1 MQLSHTVLG
10 LFGPRINMFNA
21 IKIGMLLT
29 VLATAGMAYAYVQR
43 LQSNLEIAR
52 ANVAKM
58 EVAVQISEDS
68 IATLQADVVRNAELS
83 ATLQRDLQKAEAYGD
98 ELRATLQKHNLTSL
112 ALRKPG
118 LIENRMQNATDDLW
132 NDLRGITDPNGV
144 QQPETRTTDSNSN

>member
-1 MQLSHTVLG
+1 
-10 LFGPRINMFNA
+10 MFSA
-21 IKIGMLLT
+21 IKIAMVMT
-29 VLATAGMAYAYVQR
+29 VIATAGIGYLYVQR

-83 ATLQRDLQKAEAYGD
+83 ATLQRELQTAEKYGD
-98 ELRATLQKHNLTSL
+98 ELRATLQKHNLTAL
-112 ALRKPG
+112 AQKRPG
-118 LIENRMQNATDDLW
+118 LIENRMQNATDNLW